1 VVADESRLD
10 TGTPLG
16 FLTASIELG
25 LANPELGPDLRA
37 FLRGLHL

>member
-16 FLTASIELG
+16 FLTASIQLG
-25 LANPELGPDLRA
+25 LRNPELAAPLRE
-37 FLRGLHL
+37 FLQHVH